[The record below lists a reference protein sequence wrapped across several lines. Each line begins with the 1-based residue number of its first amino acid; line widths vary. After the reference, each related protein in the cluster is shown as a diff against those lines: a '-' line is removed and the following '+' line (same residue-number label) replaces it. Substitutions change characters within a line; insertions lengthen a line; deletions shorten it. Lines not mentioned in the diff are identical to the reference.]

1 MSARSQAIKQLGSED
16 NYINVKGY
24 QTERQNAQSSYD
36 TNYNKLQT
44 DYNKLVEQSE
54 ANKLDARKNFNDGR
68 LSVASDEYMNSR
80 GITGAD
86 LSSRGTSEG
95 FKTAGKLSSILSRN
109 NANSALANTYYNSMD
124 NIQKQMD
131 SDTENY
137 NYNVNNLKLNLDS
150 TLANINAREAAA
162 RNAYRAAVAQLAEQI
177 QARYDANANAQ
188 ASLKAMKDQIDAQKN
203 AEMFNV
209 IKGIF
214 DNSKLSLADK
224 IKQASQYYKNQTGNS
239 NGEGYLYSQG
249 FISKNEYAPY
259 ITSPI
264 TGNATGSFSVFNPTI
279 HSGAAQYSN
288 TKPAPPAPVSYA
300 EVAQYSNTKPTTNTT
315 KNYSTK
321 PTYTN
326 TKPTSSVIVPSS
338 SSVQKVES
346 IPVDYSALSKYTNTE
361 PIYYNTKPT
370 YTNTK
375 PVSYSDLLDLWR

>member
-249 FISKNEYAPY
+249 FISKM
-259 ITSPI
+259 
-264 TGNATGSFSVFNPTI
+264 
-279 HSGAAQYSN
+279 N
-288 TKPAPPAPVSYA
+288 THLILHL
-300 EVAQYSNTKPTTNTT
+300 Q
-315 KNYSTK
+315 
-321 PTYTN
+321 
-326 TKPTSSVIVPSS
+326 
-338 SSVQKVES
+338 
-346 IPVDYSALSKYTNTE
+346 
-361 PIYYNTKPT
+361 
-370 YTNTK
+370 
-375 PVSYSDLLDLWR
+375 